1 MTTFDPQYAT
11 QALAW
16 LVVWG
21 AVGLAGRQYLAEKE
35 TERRRSAGTKRP
47 R

>member
-1 MTTFDPQYAT
+1 MTFDPQYAT

-21 AVGLAGRQYLAEKE
+21 GVGLAGRQYLASKE
-35 TERRRSAGTKRP
+35 AQRRRSAGTKPQR
-47 R
+47 

>member
-1 MTTFDPQYAT
+1 MSFDPQYAS

-16 LVVWG
+16 LAVWG
-21 AVGLAGRQYLAEKE
+21 AGGLTVRQWLASKE
-35 TERRRSAGTKRP
+35 DARRRSAGTKQP